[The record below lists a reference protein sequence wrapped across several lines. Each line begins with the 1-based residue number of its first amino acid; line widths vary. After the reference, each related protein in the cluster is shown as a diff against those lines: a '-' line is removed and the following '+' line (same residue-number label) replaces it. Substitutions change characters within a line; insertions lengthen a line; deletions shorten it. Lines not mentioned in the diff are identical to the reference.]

1 MVVVIHCLLEMKFG
15 SLSASFVA
23 CLVGCL
29 LNSVGAAD
37 QVKKV
42 SISETASG
50 MKVKTTIEQT
60 WNPSA
65 QAVVDKVYNRAWEF
79 HEMTVGNSTVV
90 HLYHGGFLMGTVD
103 GAAYHKIVFQL
114 PAEVQTGQTYQLKP
128 VPFYRLAKKN
138 GKYLRLAGM
147 KDGELTA
154 FQYGNPAM
162 GWMKRAKEA
171 SVKILSMT
179 ETKVE
184 IHFRLKADLD
194 PHLDFDMDKRF
205 TLDVVPPGKG

>member
-1 MVVVIHCLLEMKFG
+1 MKFG
-15 SLSASFVA
+15 LLAASFVA
-23 CLVGCL
+23 CLVGGVMH
-29 LNSVGAAD
+29 SVVAAD
-37 QVKKV
+37 QVRKV

-50 MKVKTTIEQT
+50 MKVKTIIEQT

-65 QAVVDKVYNRAWEF
+65 QAVVDKAYNRTWEF
-79 HEMTVGNSTVV
+79 HEMTGGSSTVV
-90 HLYHGGFLMGTVD
+90 RLYRGSFLMGTF
-103 GAAYHKIVFQL
+103 GASGAYHEIVFQL
-114 PAEVQTGQTYQLKP
+114 PGEVQAGQTYQLKP
-128 VPFYRLAKKN
+128 IPFYRLAKKN

-154 FQYGNPAM
+154 LRFVNPA
-162 GWMKRAKEA
+162 GGSMKRAKEA

-179 ETKVE
+179 ETEVV

-194 PHLDFDMDKRF
+194 PHLDFDMDERL